1 MIVTLNANALHIP
14 LRDRCVQCA
23 VTSPPYYALR
33 NYGVDGQLGLESTP
47 EKYVEKLVLVFR
59 EVWRVLRDDGVVW
72 LNIGDSYAGSGGA
85 GGDYNEGGLKA
96 GQPRFE
102 GTARQMRDAE
112 ARVGKHSTL
121 AGGQRNQIEAAR
133 LPGRPATGVLKPKD
147 LIGIPWMVAFALRAD
162 GAASPAHMQDVERMI
177 QAITSSY
184 ETREQWPD
192 RIAAEVERLER
203 EHIDANRGGWYL
215 RQEVIWHK
223 PNCMPE
229 SAMDRP
235 TRAHEQLFL
244 LSKSRT
250 YFYDAEA
257 IKEESAYPEDN
268 RKSRV
273 DDEHKR
279 IPDEIIAGVRPGSA
293 IYPTRN
299 KRSVWTIATVPY
311 PEAHFA
317 TFPPDLVRPCIL
329 AGTSE
334 KGCCPECGAPWERL
348 TRKETV
354 NASNAA
360 RAGNEDLDGK
370 GHFTDQVRE
379 NHDVRNGPTTIVKTV
394 GWQPTCNCHP
404 AEGDAYIPIP
414 CTVLDPFAGTFT
426 TGEVAVEHRR
436 DAVGLELN
444 FKYIGFAQKRTAEVQ
459 PEMFLG

>member
-47 EKYVEKLVLVFR
+47 EQYVEKLVLVFR

-102 GTARQMRDAE
+102 GTARQMRDPAV
-112 ARVGKHSTL
+112 RNGNGKSTL
-121 AGGQRNQIEAAR
+121 TGSRKKVRESMKS
-133 LPGRPATGVLKPKD
+133 PGVPATGVLKPKD

-162 GAASPAHMQDVERMI
+162 
-177 QAITSSY
+177 
-184 ETREQWPD
+184 
-192 RIAAEVERLER
+192 
-203 EHIDANRGGWYL
+203 GWYL

-257 IKEESAYPEDN
+257 IKEPAQTWTGQAAGFARSGPVSEHVLPGQSAAVHRPTRKQDALGKSTYTGFNDRYEESG
-268 RKSRV
+268 
-273 DDEHKR
+273 
-279 IPDEIIAGVRPGSA
+279 GVEK
-293 IYPTRN
+293 RN

-334 KGCCPECGAPWERL
+334 KGCCPACGAPWERL

-354 NASNAA
+354 NSSNAA
-360 RAGNEDLDGK
+360 RAGNEDLEGK
-370 GHFTDQVRE
+370 GHPTDLVRE
-379 NHDVRNGPTTIVKTV
+379 DHDVRNGPTTIVKTI

-404 AEGDAYIPIP
+404 AEGDAYIPVP

-426 TGEVAVEHRR
+426 TGEVAAEHRR
-436 DAVGLELN
+436 DAIGLDLN